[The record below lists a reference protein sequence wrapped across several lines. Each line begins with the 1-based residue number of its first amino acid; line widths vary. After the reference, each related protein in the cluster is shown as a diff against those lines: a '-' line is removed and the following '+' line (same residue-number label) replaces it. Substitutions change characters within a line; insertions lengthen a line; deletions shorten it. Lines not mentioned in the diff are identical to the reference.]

1 MGRWMLRKR
10 VKRGEETDCS
20 LLHQPEVLEDCQLG
34 AVGEGRGCCSR
45 TSLCPSETS
54 CLLVEVAGWVVGF
67 VQQMVVV

>member
-1 MGRWMLRKR
+1 MLRRK

-54 CLLVEVAGWVVGF
+54 CLLVEVAGWVVGVGF
-67 VQQMVVV
+67 VQQVIVE